1 MARSGFFSVDSLK
14 GVHVLVVDDERVAR
28 EVLRDVLEYCGA
40 LVLSVGSAREAF
52 DSLRLIK
59 PDLVV
64 TKLTLPEHDGFWLL
78 RQLRSLKPEAGGE
91 VPAIAI
97 SGSDDDQEE
106 SLTAGFHAHFT
117 WPLNPWE
124 LTRTIAS
131 LVEPA

>member
-14 GVHVLVVDDERVAR
+14 GVHVLVVDDEPVAR

-40 LVLSVGSAREAF
+40 LVLSVRSAREAF
-52 DSLRLIK
+52 ESLRLIK

-64 TKLTLPEHDGFWLL
+64 TKLALPEDDGFWLL
-78 RQLRSLKPEAGGE
+78 RQLRGLKPEAGGE

-97 SGSDDDQEE
+97 SGTDDDRDA
-106 SLTAGFHAHFT
+106 SLTAGFHAYFT

-124 LTRTIAS
+124 LTRMISA
-131 LVEPA
+131 LAAPP